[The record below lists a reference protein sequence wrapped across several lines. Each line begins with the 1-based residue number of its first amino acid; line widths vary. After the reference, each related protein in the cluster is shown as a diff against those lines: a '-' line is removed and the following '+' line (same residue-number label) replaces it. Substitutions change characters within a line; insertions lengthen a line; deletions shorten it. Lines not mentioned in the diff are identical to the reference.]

1 MAIAKTESGFNS
13 RATNVNK
20 NGTKDIGL
28 MQINSAHLE
37 TLAKYNITEQVLY
50 DNPCA
55 NVNVGAWI
63 LAKSIAHH
71 GNNWRAVGSYN
82 TGIKGAESKRAI
94 YANKVEKN
102 LKKITHGN

>member
-13 RATNVNK
+13 NATNINK

-28 MQINSAHLE
+28 MQINSAHLGE
-37 TLAKYNITEQVLY
+37 LSKYGITERMLY

-55 NVNVGAWI
+55 NVNIGAWI
-63 LAKSIAHH
+63 LARSIAYH

-82 TGIKGAESKRAI
+82 TGIKGAESKRAV
-94 YANKVEKN
+94 YANKVAQN
-102 LKKITHGN
+102 LKKITNGN